1 MGKQYSCV
9 GICFSLQLIECFSS
23 HWTVFIEGFQ
33 DDYVLSPSCLLH
45 HKRCKEILML
55 YLFSGLQQPK

>member
-23 HWTVFIEGFQ
+23 HCTVFIEGLQ
-33 DDYVLSPSCLLH
+33 DDTFLFPSCLLH
-45 HKRCKEILML
+45 HKHCKEILMP